1 MRFVVTGE
9 WTRNHLLR
17 VIVWCFLVYT
27 LIFWLTSSAL
37 YFSKMSLDPQSVVA
51 YYRGDEEHYLQPR
64 SFGGMLEILHFHAF
78 SMGIL
83 LMTLTHLLL
92 FVPLPSHAKAIGIV
106 LAFGASLGGELAGWG
121 VRFLN
126 PLFAYLKIGCFLVSQ
141 AVILLLMVAVAGS
154 LLTSSADG
162 DDSSGQD

>member
-1 MRFVVTGE
+1 
-9 WTRNHLLR
+9 
-17 VIVWCFLVYT
+17 
-27 LIFWLTSSAL
+27 
-37 YFSKMSLDPQSVVA
+37 
-51 YYRGDEEHYLQPR
+51 
-64 SFGGMLEILHFHAF
+64 
-78 SMGIL
+78 MGIL

>member
-1 MRFVVTGE
+1 LRFVVTGE

-17 VIVWCFLVYT
+17 VIVWCFLLYT
-27 LIFWLTSSAL
+27 LVFWFTSSAL

-51 YYRGDEEHYLQPR
+51 YYLGDEERYLQPR

-92 FVPLPSHAKAIGIV
+92 FVPLASRVKAIGIA

-121 VRFLN
+121 VRFVS
-126 PLFAYLKIGCFLVSQ
+126 PVFAYLKIGCFLVSQ
-141 AVILLLMVAVAGS
+141 FVILFLIVAVAAS
-154 LLTSSADG
+154 LLASSAD
-162 DDSSGQD
+162 DDGSSERD